1 MTQSIKNFA
10 LTMLLS
16 FGISAFVFAQNSFA
30 SNQVKT
36 TNTNLTTAETTT
48 TKVVEVSKQMEA
60 KFANLFPNATEQKWT
75 AAAENYFVSF
85 LNDGRKANASISA
98 KGNLNY
104 VITECTLNQLP
115 EDFSTKIKNNYAGY
129 QLFHAS
135 EIKAHNAIAYQ
146 AVIENTTG
154 FITLKYTADGIE
166 EIQQVKK

>member
-1 MTQSIKNFA
+1 MTQSFKNFA

-16 FGISAFVFAQNSFA
+16 FGISALVFAQNSFV

-36 TNTNLTTAETTT
+36 ANTNLTTAENTN
-48 TKVVEVSKQMEA
+48 TKEVVVSKQMEA

-85 LNDGRKANASISA
+85 LNDGRKANASISD

-104 VITECTLNQLP
+104 VITTCTLNQLP

-135 EIKAHNAIAYQ
+135 EIKAHNATAYQ
-146 AVIENTTG
+146 AVIENATG